1 MANSDSYYGFKPV
14 GKVGGNPN
22 NGAMSEYAIK
32 TDYATAMYQGDL
44 VKFASGYIN
53 ISAAGDTG
61 LMVMGGLKYDD
72 SSTNKPT
79 FKNHFDGTALGTT
92 TGVVFLYDDPYQV
105 YEAQSYSAEDSTQA
119 HVGTYADHI
128 KTHSGN
134 STTGISGDEIDLPSS
149 ASATLTGVKVL
160 GLVQAP
166 SNAHGTNADLR
177 CFIADAAHIL

>member
-1 MANSDSYYGFKPV
+1 MANSDSYYGFKPC

-92 TGVVFLYDDPYQV
+92 TGVVFLYDDP
-105 YEAQSYSAEDSTQA
+105 
-119 HVGTYADHI
+119 
-128 KTHSGN
+128 
-134 STTGISGDEIDLPSS
+134 
-149 ASATLTGVKVL
+149 
-160 GLVQAP
+160 
-166 SNAHGTNADLR
+166 
-177 CFIADAAHIL
+177 

>member
-1 MANSDSYYGFKPV
+1 MANTDAPFGFRPS
-14 GKVGGNPN
+14 GKVGGNPD
-22 NGAMSEYAIK
+22 NGALTEQKIK
-32 TDYATAMYQGDL
+32 SDYATAMFQGDL

-105 YEAQSYSAEDSTQA
+105 YEAQSDSAEDSTQA

-177 CFIADAAHIL
+177 CFIADAAHII

>member
-1 MANSDSYYGFKPV
+1 MANVDSYYGFKPD

-53 ISAAGDTG
+53 ISAAADAG

-72 SSTNKPT
+72 STTNKPT
-79 FKNHFDGTALGTT
+79 FKNHFNGTALSTT

-105 YEAQSYSAEDSTQA
+105 YEAQGDSDTATTQA
-119 HVGTYADHI
+119 IIGTYCDHV

-134 STTGISGDEIDLPSS
+134 STTGISGDEIDVSDT
-149 ASATLTGVKVL
+149 ATTLSGVKLL
-160 GLVQAP
+160 GHVQSP
-166 SNAHGTNADLR
+166 SNAIGTNADLT
-177 CFIADAAHIL
+177 CFIAECAHVN